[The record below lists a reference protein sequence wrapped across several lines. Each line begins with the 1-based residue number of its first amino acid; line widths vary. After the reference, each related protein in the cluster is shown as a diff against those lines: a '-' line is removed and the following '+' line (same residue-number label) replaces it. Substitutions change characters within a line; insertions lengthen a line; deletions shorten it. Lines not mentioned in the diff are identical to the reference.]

1 MELFDKSVF
10 SFLIRLRKYNFFE
23 IFFNVD
29 KIIVI
34 PTAKLNVLINSFQKR
49 LLKRYLIF
57 IINLYLHY
65 RDK

>member
-1 MELFDKSVF
+1 MELFNKSVF